1 MNIKRAFTLIELL
14 VVIAI
19 IGILIAMVVPVL
31 GTVKEKTNRGK
42 CQSNL
47 KQIALASFTL
57 FTENKN
63 KFPVIPADADRATAL
78 LPHLRYMGEIFTC
91 PSAPGTGPSIAG
103 GSSSNSLDYLFNHN
117 IWKGYSQAVV
127 ADATI
132 AILAYDRALQYT
144 HDDGINIAYMDG
156 HATFVVTNKLP
167 AQTNKD
173 GIEL

>member
-19 IGILIAMVVPVL
+19 IGILIALVVPVL

-47 KQIALASFTL
+47 KQVALASMAL
-57 FTENKN
+57 FAENKT
-63 KFPVIPADADRATAL
+63 KFPDISADVDRATAL
-78 LPHLRYMGEIFTC
+78 LPHVRYMSEIFSC
-91 PSAPGTGPSIAG
+91 PSAPGTGPTITG
-103 GSSSNSLDYLFNHN
+103 GSVSNSLDYLFNHN

-127 ADATI
+127 ADATM
-132 AILAYDRALQYT
+132 AILAYDRAIQYT

-156 HATFVVTNKLP
+156 HAAFVVTNKLP